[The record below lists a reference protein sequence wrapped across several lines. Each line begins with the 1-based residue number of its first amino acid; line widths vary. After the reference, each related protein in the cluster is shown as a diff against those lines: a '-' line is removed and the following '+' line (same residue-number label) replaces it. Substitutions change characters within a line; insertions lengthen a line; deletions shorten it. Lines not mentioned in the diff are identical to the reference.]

1 MRKWRKAITAVG
13 LTAALAATGVGT
25 AFASGTTQVGGD
37 GANWTVPTT
46 PMTNTVWK
54 DADGNIVAANTEGAT
69 QYKVL
74 TTWAEAWSTSGP
86 DYLGVSNSAYFGN
99 GGNGNPTVRTY
110 DAAVKNSTVG
120 VWATSANESANAY
133 NWNTFYNLYAANAG
147 LDSSQYSD
155 WESVSTTTN
164 GGSDWDSNSGVW
176 CGFKYRPEVVWLNN
190 NLSSDAAATYISQIN
205 KGQYSATATKGS
217 DKNAVYTPDAKEDGT
232 YDSTFAQYGDET
244 YNPQLIQPNNN
255 SPYSFVGSAYTL
267 ATAAEKVIA
276 DTADNPGVGDETVTW
291 KNANMLPRSNRYSET
306 PTECA
311 LNIEELAKGS
321 VYYALSQINAN
332 PDLKKKVAYVAY
344 PYNYSS
350 TDRRTGTTTTYTN
363 ENQVIVAVY
372 DYTENIGS
380 GPMDGRASWTP
391 LAVDQLQTNDVYKEK
406 QGGGAVASN
415 ENSTTTF
422 TLYYATADDLADC
435 DVVYSPQNS
444 VTATQW
450 QEWIETNATSET
462 AKAKAADITYACSSP
477 CITNGS
483 NFTMEKLIYGAY
495 GMDVIYPELFPNMQL
510 STFWCD
516 EIYHL
521 TDDSLSSAMSWIY
534 ASAALPAGTELS
546 NLGSSYDRNSVYKK
560 FTEGYNYYVSNSETD
575 ATISRVLNN
584 VALDGTTELNGEA
597 YHFNGFK
604 PTSTW
609 ANAELNRVPESDG
622 VEGFVER
629 LYKNVMGRLADDEGK
644 AVQVQGMKTS
654 GAAQITFNFYNSEEF
669 KAKAATMTNAE
680 IVENVYQTM
689 LNRSSDEAGLAMWT
703 KYLDN
708 GMSACAL
715 AAGFAESDEFASVC
729 SIYGIGTGS
738 ADWLRAN
745 LLESRDKKPGVTS
758 FVYRLYT
765 IVLNRA
771 AEVDGLNV
779 QCQALIDGAACWD
792 MATRFFNSQEYIN
805 FNKTDTDFVADC
817 YKAMMDREGTESE
830 IAAWVDRMA
839 KEGLTR
845 VDVVKGFCQSDEFE
859 AICQDC
865 GMTSGMR

>member
-13 LTAALAATGVGT
+13 LTAALTATGVGT
-25 AFASGTTQVGGD
+25 AFASGTTTVGGD

-46 PMTNTVWK
+46 PLTNTVWK
-54 DADGNIVAANTEGAT
+54 DADGNLVAANTEGAT

-86 DYLGVSNSAYFGN
+86 DYLGISNSAYFGN

-176 CGFKYRPEVVWLNN
+176 CGFKYRPDVVWLNN
-190 NLSSDAAATYISQIN
+190 NLNASAAATYISQIN
-205 KGQYSATATKGS
+205 NGQYSAAATKGT
-217 DKNAVYTPDAKEDGT
+217 DKVYAPEAKEDGT
-232 YDSTFAQYGDET
+232 YDSTFAQYGDAT
-244 YNPQLIQPNNN
+244 YSPELIQPNNN

-267 ATAAEKVIA
+267 AEAAEKVIA
-276 DTADNPGVGDETVTW
+276 ATADNPGVGDEAVTW

-311 LNIEELAKGS
+311 LNIEELSKGS
-321 VYYALSQINAN
+321 VYYTLSQISAN

-363 ENQVIVAVY
+363 EDQVIVAVY

-391 LAVDQLQTNDVYKEK
+391 LVVDQLQTNDVYAQK
-406 QGGGAVASN
+406 QGGGAVAST
-415 ENSTTTF
+415 ENSTTTY
-422 TLYYATADDLADC
+422 TLYYATADDLAGC

-444 VTATQW
+444 LTATQW
-450 QEWIETNATSET
+450 QEWIEKHATSET
-462 AKAKAADITYACSSP
+462 AKEMAADITYACSSP

-521 TDDSLSSAMSWIY
+521 TDESLPSAMSWIY
-534 ASAALPAGTELS
+534 ATAALPAGTELS
-546 NLGSSYDRNSVYKK
+546 NLGFSYDRDSVYKK
-560 FTEGYNYYVSNSETD
+560 FTEGYNYYKSNSGTD
-575 ATISRVLNN
+575 ATISRVLSNT
-584 VALDGTTELNGEA
+584 ALDGTTELSGNP
-597 YHFNGFK
+597 YSFNGFA
-604 PTSTW
+604 PSTTW
-609 ANAELNRVPESDG
+609 TKAELDRVPDAEG
-622 VEGFVER
+622 VEGFVDR
-629 LYKNVMGRLADDEGK
+629 LYKNVLGRIADDAGK
-644 AVQVQGMKTS
+644 AVQVEGMKAS
-654 GAAQITFNFYNSEEF
+654 GAAQVTYNFYNSAEF
-669 KAKAATMTNAE
+669 KAMAAGMSNAE

-689 LNRSSDEAGLAMWT
+689 LNRSADEAGKAMWEG
-703 KYLDN
+703 YLDN

-715 AAGFAESDEFASVC
+715 AAGFAESSEFAGVC
-729 SIYGIGTGS
+729 AGYGIGAGS

-745 LLESRDKKPGVTS
+745 LLEPRDKNPGVTAFAS
-758 FVYRLYT
+758 RMYT
-765 IVLNRA
+765 VVLGRA

-779 QCQALIDGAACWD
+779 QCEALIGGTPCYQIAVN
-792 MATRFFNSQEYIN
+792 FFDSAEYAN
-805 FNKTDTDFVADC
+805 FNKTDSAFVADC
-817 YKAMMDREGTESE
+817 YKAMMDREGSE
-830 IAAWVDRMA
+830 AEVAAWVARMA
-839 KEGLTR
+839 DEGLTR

-859 AICQDC
+859 AICQSC